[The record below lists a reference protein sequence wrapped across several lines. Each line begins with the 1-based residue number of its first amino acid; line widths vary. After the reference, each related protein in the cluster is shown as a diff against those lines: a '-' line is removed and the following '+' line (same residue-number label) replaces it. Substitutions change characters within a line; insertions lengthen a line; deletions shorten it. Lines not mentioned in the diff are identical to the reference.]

1 MRIFYFTGT
10 GNSLWVAKELA
21 KVFGAQLTAIQ
32 NYENEKVNDPVIG
45 LVFPIYMGDAPWY
58 VKQFLL
64 NLKGNAKYVF
74 AVSTFNGSD
83 KITPANIDKA
93 LCKNGMKLS
102 YYQNIVMPGNC
113 IQSSKAENEKRLHN
127 AVFQIK
133 SIIKDIENQKTNY
146 ISNGKLPEKDYIES
160 SYFYSK
166 MNIMKSFRITSKCNG
181 CGLCAK
187 LCPTDNI
194 EIVNGKAKH
203 KDKKNCT
210 ACYKCFHICPQNA
223 VKLLIPVRSNHF
235 QYIHPEIKATE
246 L

>member
-10 GNSLWVAKELA
+10 GNSLWTAKEIA
-21 KVFGAQLTAIQ
+21 KVFDAELTAIQ
-32 NYENEKVNDPVIG
+32 NYDKKEVCDEVIG
-45 LVFPIYMGDAPWY
+45 IVFPIYMGDAPWY
-58 VKQFLL
+58 VKKFLL
-64 NLKGNAKYVF
+64 NLKGSAKYVF

-83 KITPANIDKA
+83 KITPINIDKA

-113 IQSSKAENEKRLHN
+113 IQSSKAENEKRLIN
-127 AVFQIK
+127 ASAQIK
-133 SIIKDIENQKTNY
+133 SIINDIKNQKTNY
-146 ISNGKLPEKDYIES
+146 ISAGQLPEKDYVES

-166 MNIMKSFRITSKCNG
+166 LNIMKSFRVTSKCNG

-187 LCPTDNI
+187 LCPADNI
-194 EIVNGKAKH
+194 KIVNGKAKH
-203 KDKKNCT
+203 KDKKKCT

-223 VKLLIPVRSNHF
+223 VKLLMPVRSNRF
-235 QYIHPEIKATE
+235 QYLHPEIKIAE